1 MASKV
6 SKFEELKADRSYLEE
21 LKKKSEKERIRRQAG
36 AKKLKE
42 EHKLKRL
49 QKEQELKDEQ
59 RRREEKLRRQAK
71 VSVEVTVS
79 LKKVIDHLTEVKK
92 LVVLDQVFKE
102 LGRH

>member
-42 EHKLKRL
+42 DFSIKMN
-49 QKEQELKDEQ
+49 
-59 RRREEKLRRQAK
+59 
-71 VSVEVTVS
+71 VSISNS
-79 LKKVIDHLTEVKK
+79 LNPL
-92 LVVLDQVFKE
+92 
-102 LGRH
+102 